1 MTSQL
6 KALGV
11 IFLETAAK
19 GEVMTIT
26 DIESVSARRE
36 RLHDQLVGLHF
47 QHEQLIADARLAQ
60 SRWATAVVN
69 GEGTALLADRSRH
82 CRVAADDCA
91 AAIAVVSGQLAEI
104 DGQLA
109 ELHAHADLDAQLRA
123 HAIAVDTF
131 TERLA
136 ALTEVHQ
143 VAVDGLIQLAS
154 ELHELHNQVHTA
166 LREGQA
172 LNAQA
177 AAIRAQAAELQR
189 SEQDQDAPDSK
200 ASPDRISAPARPG
213 LSSNGTIVSNEI
225 DLACFG
231 RTLPW

>member
-1 MTSQL
+1 
-6 KALGV
+6 
-11 IFLETAAK
+11 
-19 GEVMTIT
+19 MTIT
-26 DIESVSARRE
+26 DIESASARRE
-36 RLHDQLVGLHF
+36 RLHDQLVGLQS
-47 QHEQLIADARLAQ
+47 QHEQLIANARLAQ
-60 SRWATAVVN
+60 SQWATAVVN

-82 CRVAADDCA
+82 CRGAADDCA
-91 AAIAVVSGQLAEI
+91 AAIAVVSGQLAEV

-109 ELHAHADLDAQLRA
+109 ELHAHADLDAQLWA
-123 HAIAVDTF
+123 HATAVETL

-143 VAVDGLIQLAS
+143 VAVDGLSQLAS
-154 ELHELHNQVHTA
+154 ELHELHHQVHTA

-189 SEQDQDAPDSK
+189 SEHVDDAPDSK
-200 ASPDRISAPARPG
+200 ASPDRISAPACPG
-213 LSSNGTIVSNEI
+213 LSSNGTAASAEI

>member
-1 MTSQL
+1 M
-6 KALGV
+6 
-11 IFLETAAK
+11 
-19 GEVMTIT
+19 IT

-36 RLHDQLVGLHF
+36 RLHDQLVGLQF
-47 QHEQLIADARLAQ
+47 KHEQLIADARLAQ
-60 SRWATAVVN
+60 SQWATAVVN

-91 AAIAVVSGQLAEI
+91 AAIAVVSGQLAEV

-123 HAIAVDTF
+123 HATAMETF

-136 ALTEVHQ
+136 ALTGVHE
-143 VAVDGLIQLAS
+143 VAVDGLSQLAS
-154 ELHELHNQVHTA
+154 ELHELHYQVHTA

-189 SEQDQDAPDSK
+189 SEQVHDAPGSK
-200 ASPDRISAPARPG
+200 TSPDRISAPACKK
-213 LSSNGTIVSNEI
+213 LSSNGTAVNTGI